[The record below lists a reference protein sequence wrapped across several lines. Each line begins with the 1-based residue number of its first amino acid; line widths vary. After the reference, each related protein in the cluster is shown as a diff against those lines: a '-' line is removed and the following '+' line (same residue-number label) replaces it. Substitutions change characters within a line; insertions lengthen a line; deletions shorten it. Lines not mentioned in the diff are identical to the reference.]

1 VESRSVYPEL
11 EELSEFSERIVV
23 IVMFCLVDALEQKL
37 AEGDYSMDKETM
49 EEVVKMLRHDEKLIE
64 RLESLNERLRM
75 REKSMWD
82 IDDVARYLEVTN
94 QTVYNMIRD
103 KRIKAY
109 KVGRE
114 WRFHPS
120 DIVRHVA
127 QGCNIQEE

>member
-1 VESRSVYPEL
+1 
-11 EELSEFSERIVV
+11 
-23 IVMFCLVDALEQKL
+23 MFGLIEALQEKLDA
-37 AEGDYSMDKETM
+37 GDYSMDKQTLKQI
-49 EEVVKMLRHDEKLIE
+49 VKMLKFNQDRVET
-64 RLESLNERLRM
+64 LEAANERLRM

-127 QGCNIQEE
+127 QGCNIQEEQNG

>member
-1 VESRSVYPEL
+1 
-11 EELSEFSERIVV
+11 
-23 IVMFCLVDALEQKL
+23 MFCLVDALEQKL
-37 AEGDYSMDKETM
+37 AEGDYSIDKETL
-49 EEVVKMLRHDEKLIE
+49 EEVVKMLRFHEKRIE
-64 RLESLNERLRM
+64 QLECVNERLRM

-82 IDDVARYLEVTN
+82 IDDVAKYLEVTN

-120 DIVRHVA
+120 DIEGHILL
-127 QGCNIQEE
+127 GCNVREG

>member
-1 VESRSVYPEL
+1 MFGL
-11 EELSEFSERIVV
+11 KEF
-23 IVMFCLVDALEQKL
+23 LQQKL
-37 AEGDYSMDKETM
+37 DEKDYSIDKETL
-49 EEVVKMLRHDEKLIE
+49 EEAVKMLRFYEKRVE
-64 RLESLNERLRM
+64 QLEGANERLRM

-82 IDDVARYLEVTN
+82 IDDVARYLEVSN

-127 QGCNIQEE
+127 QGCNIQEEQNG

>member
-1 VESRSVYPEL
+1 MFGLVEEL
-11 EELSEFSERIVV
+11 EL
-23 IVMFCLVDALEQKL
+23 KL
-37 AEGDYSMDKETM
+37 TQGDYTLDKETL
-49 EEVVKMLRHDEKLIE
+49 EDLAKMLRFYEKRIE
-64 RLESLNERLRM
+64 QLEAVNERLLM

-82 IDDVARYLEVTN
+82 IDDVAEYLDVSN

-120 DIVRHVA
+120 DIENHIVM
-127 QGCNIQEE
+127 GCNMEEEQHG